1 MRTLRTS
8 IIVQSTDLQNALRRY
23 KQLFASHPIREFQV
37 PGSDL
42 VVTAFAGF
50 SILSGSAEALA
61 PVRDL
66 RATVFVSSLKEI
78 EELIVETGWT
88 KEGTLGS
95 TGSMLARD
103 LDGNLLEFVEEPADE
118 PKKP

>member
-1 MRTLRTS
+1 VTVLRVS
-8 IIVQSTDLQNALRRY
+8 AVIQCKDPSAVRLY
-23 KQLFASHPIREFQV
+23 EQLFASRPIHEFRIPGRE
-37 PGSDL
+37 L

-50 SILSGSAEALA
+50 SVLSGSAEALA

-88 KEGTLGS
+88 REGALGPE
-95 TGSMLARD
+95 GSMLARD
-103 LDGNLLEFVEEPADE
+103 PDGNLLEFVEEPSR
-118 PKKP
+118 

>member
-1 MRTLRTS
+1 MTILRTS
-8 IIVQSTDLQNALRRY
+8 AVFQCNDLQSALHRY
-23 KQLFASHPIREFQV
+23 NQLFASHPIREFQI
-37 PGSDL
+37 PGRDL
-42 VVTAFAGF
+42 TVTAFGGF

-78 EELIVETGWT
+78 EELIAATGWT
-88 KEGTLGS
+88 REGALGP

-103 LDGNLLEFVEEPADE
+103 PDGNLLEFVEEPSR
-118 PKKP
+118 